1 MSTFTL
7 TVDDERAQQLRDAAA
22 SVGIT
27 VEDFLKREID
37 VLLEHR
43 RKVKRAIAET
53 LQEDAEVYRRLA

>member
-1 MSTFTL
+1 MSTFTF
-7 TVDDERAQQLRDAAA
+7 TVDDKRAQQLRDAAA

-27 VEDFLKREID
+27 VDDFLTREID